1 MPVRFWGQ
9 VASCWWSSKAVLTG
23 GILLVVKKASSDRMY
38 SDEEEP
44 VTHRSEERIYQ
55 VPKAAVGNVVVRF
68 RKVKEV
74 NVSRV
79 E

>member
-1 MPVRFWGQ
+1 
-9 VASCWWSSKAVLTG
+9 
-23 GILLVVKKASSDRMY
+23 MY
-38 SDEEEP
+38 SDKEEP

-74 NVSRV
+74 NVSGV

>member
-1 MPVRFWGQ
+1 MRFWGQ
-9 VASCWWSSKAVLTG
+9 VASCWWSGKAVLTG
-23 GILLVVKKASSDRMY
+23 WRLY
-38 SDEEEP
+38 SDKEEP

-74 NVSRV
+74 NVSGV